1 MFRARRPPQPILKA
15 RRLLLEGKFA
25 EAAVAFDRLAQGA
38 EERGMVARAGQ
49 LNLEAARCYLR
60 LDDLDSAY
68 ERARKG
74 LRLFGEAGRP
84 GRVRELAPRIVR
96 ALEEKGRH
104 KEAEELKKELEA
116 LIGTPPPGV
125 RRRRIPVGEPGS
137 TPASEPIIVREE
149 LPEKCPHC
157 SAPLKDEEVD
167 WVGPHTA
174 ECPYCGGTV
183 KLTLRRM

>member
-1 MFRARRPPQPILKA
+1 MFRARRPPRPVLKA
-15 RRLLLEGKFA
+15 RKLSQEGRFA
-25 EAAVAFDRLAQGA
+25 EAAGAFDRLARGA
-38 EERGMVARAGQ
+38 EERGMLARAGQ

-74 LRLFGEAGRP
+74 LRFFREAGRP
-84 GRVRELAPRIVR
+84 GRVRELTPRILR
-96 ALEEKGRH
+96 ALQEKGRH

-116 LIGTPPPGV
+116 LIGRPPPV
-125 RRRRIPVGEPGS
+125 PVGEPGF
-137 TPASEPIIVREE
+137 TPVPEPIIVREE

-174 ECPYCGGTV
+174 ECPYCGGAV
-183 KLTLRRM
+183 KLTLHRM

>member
-1 MFRARRPPQPILKA
+1 MFRRLPRPILKV
-15 RRLLLEGKFA
+15 RQLLHEGRLA
-25 EAAVAFDRLAQGA
+25 EAAAAFDRLAQGA
-38 EERGMVARAGQ
+38 EERGMLARAGQ

-84 GRVRELAPRIVR
+84 GRVRELAPRILH
-96 ALEEKGRH
+96 ALQEKGH
-104 KEAEELKKELEA
+104 LKEAEELKKELEA
-116 LIGTPPPGV
+116 LIGPPPPGP
-125 RRRRIPVGEPGS
+125 RERP
-137 TPASEPIIVREE
+137 TPAGEPIIVREE

-157 SAPLKDEEVD
+157 SGPLKDEEVD

-174 ECPYCGGTV
+174 ECPYCGGAV
-183 KLTLRRM
+183 KLTLGRV

>member
-1 MFRARRPPQPILKA
+1 MFRARRPPRPILKA
-15 RRLLLEGKFA
+15 RQLLYQGRFG
-25 EAAVAFDRLAQGA
+25 EAAAAFDRLARGA
-38 EERGMVARAGQ
+38 EERGMLARAGQ

-68 ERARKG
+68 EQARKG
-74 LRLFGEAGRP
+74 LRLFREAGRP
-84 GRVRELAPRIVR
+84 GRVRELAPRILR
-96 ALEEKGRH
+96 TLQEKGRH
-104 KEAEELKKELEA
+104 KEAGELRKELEA
-116 LIGTPPPGV
+116 LIGPLPPGL
-125 RRRRIPVGEPGS
+125 RRRPMPVG
-137 TPASEPIIVREE
+137 EPIIVREE

-174 ECPYCGGTV
+174 ECPYCGGAV

>member
-1 MFRARRPPQPILKA
+1 MFRARRPPRPILKA
-15 RRLLLEGKFA
+15 RQLLHEGRFA
-25 EAAVAFDRLAQGA
+25 EAAAAFDRLARGA

-84 GRVRELAPRIVR
+84 GRVRELVPRILH
-96 ALEEKGRH
+96 ALQEKGRH

-116 LIGTPPPGV
+116 LIGPPSPGL
-125 RRRRIPVGEPGS
+125 RRRPMPV
-137 TPASEPIIVREE
+137 PASEPIIVREE

-157 SAPLKDEEVD
+157 SAPLKEEEVD

-174 ECPYCGGTV
+174 ECPFCGGAV
-183 KLTLRRM
+183 KLTLRKV

>member
-1 MFRARRPPQPILKA
+1 MFRARRPPRPILRA
-15 RRLLLEGKFA
+15 RKLLHEGRFA
-25 EAAVAFDRLAQGA
+25 EAAEAFDRLARGA
-38 EERGMVARAGQ
+38 EEREMLARAGQ

-68 ERARKG
+68 ERAREG
-74 LRLFGEAGRP
+74 LGLFGEAGRP
-84 GRVRELAPRIVR
+84 DRVREQALRIIR
-96 ALEEKGRH
+96 ALREKGRQE
-104 KEAEELKKELEA
+104 EAEELKKELEA
-116 LIGTPPPGV
+116 LMGPLPPGL
-125 RRRRIPVGEPGS
+125 RRRPM
-137 TPASEPIIVREE
+137 PAPEPIIVREE

-174 ECPYCGGTV
+174 ECPCCGGAV

>member
-1 MFRARRPPQPILKA
+1 MLRARRPPRPILKA
-15 RRLLLEGKFA
+15 RKLLQEGRFA
-25 EAAVAFDRLAQGA
+25 QAAGAFDRLARGA
-38 EERGMVARAGQ
+38 EERGMLARAGQ

-68 ERARKG
+68 ERTRKS
-74 LRLFGEAGRP
+74 LRLFREAGRP
-84 GRVRELAPRIVR
+84 GRVREVAPRVICV
-96 ALEEKGRH
+96 LEERGRH

-116 LIGTPPPGV
+116 LMGPAPPGP
-125 RRRRIPVGEPGS
+125 RRRPTPVGEPGFPL
-137 TPASEPIIVREE
+137 TPEPIIVREE

-174 ECPYCGGTV
+174 ECPYCGGVV
-183 KLTLRRM
+183 KLTLGRV

>member
-1 MFRARRPPQPILKA
+1 MFRARRPPRPILKA
-15 RRLLLEGKFA
+15 RQLLSKGRFA
-25 EAAVAFDRLAQGA
+25 EAAAAFDRLAQGA

-68 ERARKG
+68 ARARKG
-74 LRLFGEAGRP
+74 LGFLAKVGRP
-84 GRVRELAPRIVR
+84 GRVREVAPGVIRL
-96 ALEEKGRH
+96 LEERGRH
-104 KEAEELKKELEA
+104 KEAEELKKGLEA
-116 LIGTPPPGV
+116 LIGPPPPGLE
-125 RRRRIPVGEPGS
+125 RRPMPIGEPGF
-137 TPASEPIIVREE
+137 TPAPEPIIVREE

-174 ECPYCGGTV
+174 ECPYCGGAV
-183 KLTLRRM
+183 KLTLRRV